1 MIGNRYEYDVMAKCE
16 KELWWYRCL
25 HELTLKKINAAT
37 KIAHPRILDAGCGTG
52 ELLLRLKENGYS
64 NLAGFDFS
72 PDAVEYAREKSGVP
86 IQLLDI
92 TSLAGAFP
100 DGSFD
105 FITSH
110 DIICFLKQGEDK
122 TALINLLA
130 LLKPG
135 GLLLMNLPALRAFY
149 GTHDVALGMQRRYSK
164 GSIKRLVGDMAEIKE
179 FIYWPFFLS
188 PPILLARTVQKI
200 ELLFSDK
207 TKIVSDVKM
216 PAKPVNDLFYA
227 MTSFENRHM
236 NAKPWGSSL
245 FFVLQ
250 KPS

>member
-1 MIGNRYEYDVMAKCE
+1 VA
-16 KELWWYRCL
+16 
-25 HELTLKKINAAT
+25 
-37 KIAHPRILDAGCGTG
+37 
-52 ELLLRLKENGYS
+52 
-64 NLAGFDFS
+64 
-72 PDAVEYAREKSGVP
+72 

-92 TSLAGAFP
+92 TSLTEAFP
-100 DGSFD
+100 VESFD

-110 DIICFLKQGEDK
+110 DTICFLKEGQDK
-122 TALINLLA
+122 TALVNLLA

-135 GLLLMNLPALRAFY
+135 GLLLMNLPALTAFY
-149 GTHDVALGMQRRYSK
+149 GTHDVALGMQGRYSK
-164 GSIKRLVGDMAEIKE
+164 KSIKRLVGDTAGIKE

-200 ELLFSDK
+200 ELLFRDK

-216 PAKPVNDLFYA
+216 PATPVNELFYA
-227 MTSFENRHM
+227 MTSFENMHM
-236 NAKPWGSSL
+236 SAKPWGSSL

>member
-1 MIGNRYEYDVMAKCE
+1 MIGNRYEYEVMAKCE

-25 HELTLKKINAAT
+25 HELTLKKIKTYT
-37 KIAHPRILDAGCGTG
+37 KIANPRILDAGCGTG

-72 PDAVEYAREKSGVP
+72 PDAVEYAREKSGVA

-92 TSLAGAFP
+92 TSLTGRLPGEAF
-100 DGSFD
+100 DI
-105 FITSH
+105 ITSH
-110 DIICFLKQGEDK
+110 DIICFLKEGEDK
-122 TALINLLA
+122 IAMVNLLT

-149 GTHDVALGMQRRYSK
+149 GTHDVALAMQRRYSK
-164 GSIKRLVGDMAEIKE
+164 KSIRRLVSDMAEIKE

-188 PPILLARTVQKI
+188 PPIFLARTLQKI
-200 ELLFSDK
+200 ELLFKDK

-216 PAKPVNDLFYA
+216 PSTLVNDLFYG
-227 MTSFENRHM
+227 MTSFENRHIKT
-236 NAKPWGSSL
+236 KPWGSSL

-250 KPS
+250 KPL